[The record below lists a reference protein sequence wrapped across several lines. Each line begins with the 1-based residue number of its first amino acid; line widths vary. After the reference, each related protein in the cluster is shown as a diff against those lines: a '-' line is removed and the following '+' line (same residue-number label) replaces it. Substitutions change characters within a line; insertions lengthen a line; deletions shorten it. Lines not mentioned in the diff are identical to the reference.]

1 MVKIQVDLDKDE
13 DRVVELIK
21 ANYSLKDKKEAIKR
35 IIKEFGKSVELRIVE
50 RKLK

>member
-1 MVKIQVDLDKDE
+1 MPKIQLELDKEE

-35 IIKEFGKSVELRIVE
+35 IIKEFGESLKLTLSGKEL
-50 RKLK
+50 K